1 MLLVGAE
8 IHAGKLLA
16 EKWGVYNNSSLGYMY
31 AHKTNYFYVELLNTF
46 LYGRAKH
53 FIASCVRIFG
63 LSLNIFAKYSPW
75 SPLSDLSLFQS
86 SLL

>member
-31 AHKTNYFYVELLNTF
+31 AHKINYFYVELLNTF
-46 LYGRAKH
+46 LFWESKTFYR
-53 FIASCVRIFG
+53 
-63 LSLNIFAKYSPW
+63 
-75 SPLSDLSLFQS
+75 
-86 SLL
+86 